1 MQGHLEYSAGKSW
14 LVVVFIFCFTLITIL
29 GSQAQTIENLKADLD
44 MLEEKPGFAKDTTY
58 LNKANELG
66 FMLAES
72 NPDSAFIFL
81 DKQLQFCR
89 SAKYKRGE
97 ADALKIYGNA
107 LQNKGDFKSSIGYY
121 NEALKIAKALPEE
134 KLVPGIL
141 NNIGLVYYNLGDYAE
156 ALNNFY
162 EAIKGAEEVNNSNVK
177 AAALN
182 NIALIYFE
190 QGKLEEAKA
199 KYREMLAIYSELGN
213 QGRVILAYNN
223 IGDVELKQKRPL
235 EALEN
240 LKKGHESALALQS
253 PEFIEMTA
261 RTLADIYA
269 ALDSTDKA
277 EGLYRQ
283 SIAMAKENGYG
294 VPYSHSLIGLAN
306 LFYKKGDR
314 ADALSYAQEGLKQ
327 AEIMGQ
333 TMQMRNANELLTK
346 IYEEEGNFPDALSS
360 FKLFKQYNDSIND
373 TQSQR
378 LAATLE
384 SEYEFSKKTL
394 EYEKSSLRQRWLIY
408 SAFAGLL
415 VFLIILFIVSRN
427 RNKLNKAYNT
437 LQEKTIEIG
446 NKNEKLEKALEQ
458 LKATQLQLI
467 QAEKMASLGELTAGI
482 AHEIQNPLNLVNNFS
497 EVSSELIE
505 EIQAERIKNKEKA
518 ARDRPLQQNSDT
530 ESENRE
536 NALEDV
542 ILEDIKK
549 NLSRIIFHGKRAD
562 GIVKGMLEHSKK
574 GSGEKELTNIN
585 ALADEFLRL
594 TYQSFL
600 AKEKEFQTDYV
611 PIVIRTNLD
620 PDLPKISV
628 IPKDISKVLL
638 NLYNNAFF
646 ACASLKPADG
656 GDDYNPTVSVSTAIV
671 KSPSGKAGIK
681 ISVKDNGPGI
691 PESLK
696 DKIFQPFFTTK
707 QSGNGTG
714 LGLSISYD
722 IVTAHGGELKV
733 QSEEGKGTEF
743 IITLP
748 IS

>member
-1 MQGHLEYSAGKSW
+1 MQGHFEYPVGKSC
-14 LVVVFIFCFTLITIL
+14 LVAIFIFCFSLITIS
-29 GSQAQTIENLKADLD
+29 GSKAQTIERLKADLD
-44 MLEEKPGFAKDTTY
+44 KMKEKPGFERDTAY

-66 FMLAES
+66 FILAES

-81 DKQLQFCR
+81 DEQLEFCR

-121 NEALKIAKALPEE
+121 NDALKIAKAIPEE
-134 KLVPGIL
+134 ELEPGIL

-162 EAIKGAEEVNNSNVK
+162 KAIKGAEKVNNSNVK

-199 KYREMLAIYSELGN
+199 KYKEMLAIYSALGN
-213 QGRVILAYNN
+213 QGRMILAYNN
-223 IGDVELKQKRPL
+223 IGDVELKQKKPL

-240 LKKGHESALALQS
+240 LKKGHMSALALQS

-261 RTLADIYA
+261 RTMADIYT
-269 ALDSTDKA
+269 ALDSVDKA
-277 EGLYRQ
+277 EELYRK

-314 ADALSYAQEGLKQ
+314 KEALTYAQEGLKQ
-327 AEIMGQ
+327 AEAMGQ
-333 TMQMRNANELLTK
+333 TMQMRNANELLAK
-346 IYEEEGNFPDALSS
+346 IYEEEGNFSDALSS
-360 FKLFKQYNDSIND
+360 FKLYKLYNDSIND
-373 TQSQR
+373 SKSQR

-384 SEYEFSKKTL
+384 SEYEFSKRTL
-394 EYEKSSLRQRWLIY
+394 EYEKASLRQRWLIY
-408 SAFAGLL
+408 STFAGLL
-415 VFLIILFIVSRN
+415 TFLIILFIVSRN
-427 RNKLNKAYNT
+427 RNKLNKTYHA

-446 NKNEKLEKALEQ
+446 NKNEKLEKALDQ

-467 QAEKMASLGELTAGI
+467 QTEKMASLGELTAGI
-482 AHEIQNPLNLVNNFS
+482 AHEIQNPLNFVNNFS
-497 EVSSELIE
+497 EVSWELVQ
-505 EIQAERIKNKEKA
+505 EIQEARSKEQGKL
-518 ARDRPLQQNSDT
+518 DIEL
-530 ESENRE
+530 ENE
-536 NALEDV
+536 
-542 ILEDIKK
+542 ILEDIKH
-549 NLSRIIFHGKRAD
+549 NLSKITFHGKRAD
-562 GIVKGMLEHSKK
+562 AIVKGMLEHSKK
-574 GSGEKELTNIN
+574 GSGQKELTNIN
-585 ALADEFLRL
+585 SLADEFLRL

-600 AKEKEFQTDYV
+600 AKEKDFHTHST
-611 PIVIRTNLD
+611 PIVIETNLD

-628 IPKDISKVLL
+628 IPKDIGKVLL
-638 NLYNNAFF
+638 NLYNNAFY
-646 ACASLKPADG
+646 ACASIQSVEG
-656 GDDYNPTVSVSTAIV
+656 EGIYNPIVSVTTSV
-671 KSPSGKAGIK
+671 VMLSSSLPSGKPEALGVK

-691 PESLK
+691 PEFIK

-707 QSGNGTG
+707 PTGKGMG
-714 LGLSISYD
+714 LGLSLSYD
-722 IVTAHGGELKV
+722 IVRAHGGEIKV
-733 QSEEGKGTEF
+733 LSEQGNGTEF